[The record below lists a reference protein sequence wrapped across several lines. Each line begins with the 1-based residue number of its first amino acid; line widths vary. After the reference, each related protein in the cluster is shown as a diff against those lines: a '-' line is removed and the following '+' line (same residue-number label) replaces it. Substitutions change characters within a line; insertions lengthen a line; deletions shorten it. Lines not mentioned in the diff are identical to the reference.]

1 MASPVDDYLTARK
14 AVEAATCAVEDVVH
28 RIQMVAA
35 ITRDWHHLVIAGGG
49 PHPATAQP
57 ILCAIAGPEFEL
69 RELLGLVG
77 GPV

>member
-49 PHPATAQP
+49 PHPAEADHL
-57 ILCAIAGPEFEL
+57 IGP
-69 RELLGLVG
+69 
-77 GPV
+77 